1 MGTILEHQLKINADS
16 YTPVDESLITTGEIV
31 SVENTVMD
39 FRIFKAIRK
48 DINNN
53 EEQLKYGLGY
63 DHNWVLAAT
72 LYEKNSDRFM
82 EVLTIEPGPV

>member
-1 MGTILEHQLKINADS
+1 MKINADS

-31 SVENTVMD
+31 SVENTIMD
-39 FRIFKAIRK
+39 FRIFKAIGK

-63 DHNWVLAAT
+63 DHNWVT
-72 LYEKNSDRFM
+72 K
-82 EVLTIEPGPV
+82 